1 MPDNLQPITQ
11 VDSVAFEKPEFQ
23 QSLNDYSRVFLAEGD
38 SWFSY
43 GSTKF
48 RNTFTSMELPYP
60 ACVLNISEPG
70 DKLRRMHETTRNRQF
85 YFYLRNKSGRRWNA
99 IFLSGG
105 GNDLMDAL
113 WNKEAQRSE
122 ILVRPNAPGSIDQSN
137 LRSVINEDAL
147 DALLNY
153 IKVNVAQIVAQGRD
167 GPGSDSQN
175 VPLLMHTYALAQPRN
190 APVRHVGG
198 GPWLFPA
205 CVWLG
210 IDSALWL
217 DLSRLLLEELAACIR
232 SIDLPNFHVVD
243 TLKLTTTLIP
253 AAAGTTGDSNDW
265 DNEIHPN
272 RGGYKKL
279 AATWTEEIAKILP

>member
-1 MPDNLQPITQ
+1 MPDLQPITL
-11 VDSVAFEKPEFQ
+11 VDATAFERPEFQ
-23 QSLNDYSRVFLAEGD
+23 QRLNDFRVFLAEGD

-48 RNTFTSMELPYP
+48 RNVFTSMSMPYP
-60 ACVLNISEPG
+60 ACLLNISEPG
-70 DKLRRMHETTRNRQF
+70 DTLRRMHETTRNREF
-85 YFYLRNKSGRRWNA
+85 YFYLQNKGGRRWNA

-113 WNKEAQRSE
+113 WNKEMQRSE
-122 ILVRPNAPGSIDQSN
+122 ILVRPNDPGSIDQSN
-137 LRSVINEDAL
+137 LRSVINDDAL
-147 DALLNY
+147 AALLNY
-153 IKVNVAQIVAQGRD
+153 LKVNVAQIVVQGRD
-167 GPGSDSQN
+167 GSGSNSKD
-175 VPLLMHTYALAQPRN
+175 VPLFMHTYGLPQPRN

-210 IDSALWL
+210 IDPALWL
-217 DLSRLLLEELAACIR
+217 DLSRMLLDELADCIR
-232 SIDLPNFHVVD
+232 SIDLPNFHVID

-253 AAAGTTGDSNDW
+253 AAPGTTGDSNDW

-272 RGGYKKL
+272 RSGYKKL
-279 AATWTEEIAKILP
+279 GVTWTEELTRLLP

>member
-1 MPDNLQPITQ
+1 MPDTLQPIMH
-11 VDSVAFEKPEFQ
+11 VDPAAFEKAEFQ

-43 GSTKF
+43 GSTKL
-48 RNTFTSMELPYP
+48 RNVFSSMQLPYR
-60 ACVLNISEPG
+60 ACLLNISEPG
-70 DKLRRMHETTRNRQF
+70 DTLRRMHETTRNEQF
-85 YFYLRNKSGRRWNA
+85 FFYLQNKSGRRWSA

-113 WNKEAQRSE
+113 WNKSAQRSE

-137 LRSVINEDAL
+137 LRSVIDEDAL
-147 DALLNY
+147 ASLLSY
-153 IKVNVAQIVAQGRD
+153 IKLNVAQIVAQGRD
-167 GPGSDSQN
+167 GRGSDSKD
-175 VPLLMHTYALAQPRN
+175 VPLFMHTYALAQPRN

-210 IDSALWL
+210 IDPALWL
-217 DLSRLLLEELAACIR
+217 DLSRLLLEELAACIK

-243 TLKLTTTLIP
+243 TLALTTTLIP

-279 AATWTEEIAKILP
+279 ADTWAVEIDRLLA

>member
-1 MPDNLQPITQ
+1 MPSHLEPVTQ
-11 VDSVAFEKPEFQ
+11 VDAVAFEKPEFQ

-48 RNTFTSMELPYP
+48 RNVFTSMELPYP
-60 ACVLNISEPG
+60 ACILNISEPG
-70 DKLRRMHETTRNRQF
+70 DTLRRMHETTRNSQF
-85 YFYLRNKSGRRWNA
+85 YFYLRNKGGRRWSA

-113 WNKEAQRSE
+113 WNQDAQRSE
-122 ILVRPNAPGSIDQSN
+122 ILVRPNAPSSIDQTN
-137 LRSVINEDAL
+137 LRSVIHDDAL

-167 GPGSDSQN
+167 GGDSDSKD
-175 VPLLMHTYALAQPRN
+175 VPLFMHTYALAQPRD
-190 APVRHVGG
+190 APVRIVGG

-210 IDSALWL
+210 IDPALWL

-243 TLKLTTTLIP
+243 TMNLTTTLIP
-253 AAAGTTGDSNDW
+253 AAAGTSGDSNDW

-272 RGGYKKL
+272 RRGYRKL
-279 AATWTEEIAKILP
+279 AATWTEELVGRLP